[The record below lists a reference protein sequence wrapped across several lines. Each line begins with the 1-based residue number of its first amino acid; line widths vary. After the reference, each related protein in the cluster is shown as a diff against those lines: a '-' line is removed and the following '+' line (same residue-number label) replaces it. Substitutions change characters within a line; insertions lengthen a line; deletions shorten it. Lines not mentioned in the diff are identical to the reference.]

1 MATAR
6 VAALSACVAA
16 WLWMWSIHT
25 PWAVDIAP
33 RLWLYD
39 VLYYARVLLVAWLLA
54 EVALWYW
61 HPSKRRRLA
70 SILLGVT
77 VLAGIAG
84 WAYAQTGIGW
94 RLRVLASTAAL
105 DALAASGASD
115 LRQRAGHVLVDTVR
129 FPCVEN
135 TPWFWLG
142 RPHGGGSGINLALV
156 RSDTTPQAPY
166 AEAFRIRRI
175 DRHWW
180 MAFQDGARYQA
191 LQAHAAASACIV
203 PATAP
208 SHRAG
213 MHFIERG

>member
-1 MATAR
+1 MTTAR
-6 VAALSACVAA
+6 IAALFACVAA
-16 WLWMWSIHT
+16 WLWLWSIHT
-25 PWAVDIAP
+25 PWAADLAP

-54 EVALWYW
+54 EVALWCW

-70 SILLGVT
+70 SILLGGS

-94 RLRVLASTAAL
+94 RLRVVASAPAL
-105 DALAASGASD
+105 EVLAADGASD

-129 FPCVEN
+129 FPCGPT

-142 RPHGGGSGINLALV
+142 RPHGAGSGINLALI
-156 RSDTTPQAPY
+156 RSDTLPKAPV
-166 AEAFRIRRI
+166 ADAFRIRRI
-175 DRHWW
+175 DGGWW
-180 MAFQDGARYQA
+180 MAYQHGRRYHA
-191 LQAHAAASACIV
+191 LQAQADASRCVI
-203 PATAP
+203 PETLP

-213 MHFIERG
+213 LAFIEAG